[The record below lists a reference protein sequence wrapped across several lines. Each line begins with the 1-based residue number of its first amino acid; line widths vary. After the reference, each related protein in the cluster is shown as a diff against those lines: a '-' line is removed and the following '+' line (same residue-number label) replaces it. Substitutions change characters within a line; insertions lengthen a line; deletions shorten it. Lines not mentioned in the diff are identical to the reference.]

1 MRKLKIKKV
10 DDKPTVIHTKQK
22 TRLHAHE
29 PKNASIKGSNIYTV
43 DRSPKKGNSEITD
56 AKSSLQNLHISLYL
70 EREDI
75 LRELNGRKPVTGER
89 SRLDKKKQ
97 EMREEMDVIETRI
110 RNLYEDLKDETISEV
125 EYLSLKRDYVAK
137 MEQLKKKCEETD
149 ASLSMLKP
157 DVKVSVEVSD
167 NMGKYR
173 GFTELTPDIIKAF
186 IKRITF
192 FGDNRIEV
200 EYTFSDQL
208 QLLDKLIEERKML
221 CGII

>member
-1 MRKLKIKKV
+1 MEKLEGIVKELI
-10 DDKPTVIHTKQK
+10 
-22 TRLHAHE
+22 
-29 PKNASIKGSNIYTV
+29 S
-43 DRSPKKGNSEITD
+43 
-56 AKSSLQNLHISLYL
+56 LHISLYM

-89 SRLDKKKQ
+89 SRLEQKKQ
-97 EMREEMDVIETRI
+97 EMLKEMDIIETKI
-110 RNLYEDLKDETISEV
+110 RNLYEDLKDETISEA
-125 EYLSLKRDYVAK
+125 EYLSLKGEYVAK
-137 MEQLKKKCEETD
+137 TEQLKKMCDETD
-149 ASLSMLKP
+149 ASIGMLKP
-157 DVKVSVEVSD
+157 DVKVSFEVSE
-167 NMGKYR
+167 NMDRFG

-186 IKRITF
+186 IQRITF